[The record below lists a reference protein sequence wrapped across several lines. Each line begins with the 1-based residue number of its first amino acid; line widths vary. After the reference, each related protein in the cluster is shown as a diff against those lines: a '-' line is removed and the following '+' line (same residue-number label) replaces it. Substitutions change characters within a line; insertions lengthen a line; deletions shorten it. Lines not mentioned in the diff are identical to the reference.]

1 MLSLSSA
8 DLFLNSQEH
17 VHRLLK
23 QFGPYSVVP
32 DLGRKC
38 YQQKTKV
45 DASMVRVTVVPTKS
59 DSDII
64 LCLGLLSKQIT
75 CTRHLI

>member
-1 MLSLSSA
+1 MHSLSSA

-17 VHRLLK
+17 VQGLK

-32 DLGRKC
+32 DLGRKSH
-38 YQQKTKV
+38 QQKTKV